1 MESGAAGALKMDP
14 IFGLCSDTRVGLRG
28 ERRQIEC
35 GSSPD
40 WTNCCA
46 RPKDEGC
53 AVPDE
58 ALVER
63 TLRGEEDAF
72 RRLYDRYRQPVFSTA
87 YRIIRDHGEAQDATQ
102 EVFVKVYR
110 AASSWNPRKAK
121 FSTWL
126 YRLAANHA
134 IDCWRV
140 RRRRGEYRSTGAL
153 GSRGGRPILET
164 SRDWVALCPE
174 RALEKRERAAEVR
187 RCVDALPHV
196 QRRIFILRH
205 FMGLKLKEI
214 AEREGRPLATVK
226 TSLYRATNLLRREL
240 RSLSLA
246 GPQGMG
252 SPCRATPALP

>member
-1 MESGAAGALKMDP
+1 MDP
-14 IFGLCSDTRVGLRG
+14 VFGLCSDARVGLRG
-28 ERRQIEC
+28 ERPGIEC

-40 WTNCCA
+40 STNHCV
-46 RPKDEGC
+46 RPKDEGS

-63 TLRGEEDAF
+63 TLKGEEEAF
-72 RRLYDRYRQPVFSTA
+72 RHLYERYRQPVFSTA

-140 RRRRGEYRSTGAL
+140 RRRRPEVRSAGTL
-153 GSRGGRPILET
+153 GSKERRPIVET
-164 SRDWVALCPE
+164 SHDWVALCPE
-174 RALEKRERAAEVR
+174 SALEKRERAAAVR
-187 RCVDALPHV
+187 RCVDALPHL
-196 QRRIFILRH
+196 QRRVFVLRH

-246 GPQGMG
+246 GRQGMG
-252 SPCRATPALP
+252 SPCRATAALP